1 MILLPINHAPHFI
14 LVDTSFL
21 AFSITGLPVD
31 VRNSLIIL
39 PLTRRLNFSNG
50 TINLVRRPSIRMAD
64 VLKAIRPLG
73 QIHRSAWRWHDLL
86 PARSHGLAPALR
98 DLKFHIGDDQIL
110 IPNAQIWPRAL
121 NRKIPGGE
129 NEGIYLIITNLGTAT
144 GPVVL

>member
-50 TINLVRRPSIRMAD
+50 TINLRLALARPTTWS
-64 VLKAIRPLG
+64 LT
-73 QIHRSAWRWHDLL
+73 L

-129 NEGIYLIITNLGTAT
+129 NDGIYLIITNLGTAT